1 MTEEL
6 HMNGKTKET
15 NLATKHQGLWYYR
28 YSREGK
34 TGRGQER
41 PERGT
46 PAIDGKVHN
55 TTLQEAATIT
65 LNLC

>member
-15 NLATKHQGLWYYR
+15 GNLATKHQGLWYYR

-34 TGRGQER
+34 
-41 PERGT
+41 
-46 PAIDGKVHN
+46 I
-55 TTLQEAATIT
+55 LQVQ
-65 LNLC
+65 

>member
-15 NLATKHQGLWYYR
+15 RNLATKHQGLWYYR

-46 PAIDGKVHN
+46 PAIDGKVH
-55 TTLQEAATIT
+55 
-65 LNLC
+65 